1 MKKLSFVMLV
11 MIIGLSFSVSSFAQE
26 EPKKEKKEVD
36 STEHPDKSGQ
46 VSDDKAFNTIC
57 PVSTEDVDQEITY
70 KYNGKTYALCCNKC
84 LKKFKADPEKYSKRL
99 SEDGKSIVKSK

>member
-1 MKKLSFVMLV
+1 MKTLSVVMLV
-11 MIIGLSFSVSSFAQE
+11 MIIGLSFSIRNFAQE
-26 EPKKEKKEVD
+26 ELKKEKKEVD
-36 STEHPDKSGQ
+36 STEQIQTQ
-46 VSDDKAFNTIC
+46 VSDDKPFNTIC
-57 PVSTEDVDQEITY
+57 PVSTEDVDLEITY